1 MCCQSITHLDCHE
14 TYADEE
20 ASEGKYAER
29 RALDVEHDGVTAI
42 QAVSAQ
48 DVTKIQCGKGV
59 CAGCY
64 KNAVR
69 EGRLRRM
76 LQKCSA
82 GRVSVQDVTKMRC
95 GKAGARTSP

>member
-14 TYADEE
+14 AYADEE
-20 ASEGKYAER
+20 ASECKYAER

-48 DVTKIQCGKGV
+48 DVTKMQCGKGV

-69 EGRLRRM
+69 EGGGAHEPLNNPSQHGQSSPWAIARFM
-76 LQKCSA
+76 LS
-82 GRVSVQDVTKMRC
+82 
-95 GKAGARTSP
+95 